1 MAYEQSIPEHNLTM
15 PRRALDLIGRRQAL
29 CTFAGAATALAGFA
43 LIGVGTAQAAEPET
57 GHEGGE
63 TVTAAEVAQSIE
75 EQAALARE
83 AALVNALIPADLDV
97 GKWSI
102 EQVHPSRFG
111 AIAVVMRTPEG
122 AAFQVDVLRRDPS
135 AGPNQAGVADTKH
148 FSLFIANSGDG
159 SKTSDEWQ
167 ARGAK
172 VLAHH
177 ILRTERS
184 GSPLP
189 QLMSFSE
196 RSSQHPMGC
205 YCVLG

>member
-1 MAYEQSIPEHNLTM
+1 M
-15 PRRALDLIGRRQAL
+15 
-29 CTFAGAATALAGFA
+29 
-43 LIGVGTAQAAEPET
+43 
-57 GHEGGE
+57 
-63 TVTAAEVAQSIE
+63 TAAEVAQSTE

-83 AALVNALIPADLDV
+83 AALVHALIPADLDV

-102 EQVHPSRFG
+102 EKVHPSRFG

-135 AGPNQAGVADTKH
+135 VGQGGVADTQH

-177 ILRTERS
+177 IVRTERS